1 MDANIFFSIALA
13 IGLAAA
19 CGFRVF
25 LPLFAVSLLS
35 YMEVDLFGL
44 TEHFTWI
51 SSLPALIT
59 FGGASILELAAYY
72 IPYVDN
78 LLDTIAVP
86 LAAAAGTIISMS
98 TLVDIGPMAQWSI
111 ALIAGGGVAGLIKGA
126 GAATRMASTA
136 TTGGVANPIVSTVET
151 GASLLMIVLS
161 IFIPVLAIILL
172 MWLIYFIF
180 KKVNKIRKKN
190 STIKA

>member
-44 TEHFTWI
+44 TEQFSWVG
-51 SSLPALIT
+51 SLPALIT
-59 FGGASILELAAYY
+59 FGGATLVELAAYY
-72 IPYVDN
+72 VPYVDN
-78 LLDTIAVP
+78 LLDSIAIP
-86 LAAAAGTIISMS
+86 LAAVAGTIISMS
-98 TLVDIGPMAQWSI
+98 TLVELEPVAQWSI

-126 GAATRMASTA
+126 GAATRMVSTA
-136 TTGGVANPIVSTVET
+136 STGGVANPVVSTVET
-151 GASLLMIVLS
+151 GASLMMIVLS
-161 IFIPVLAIILL
+161 IFIPILAIIVLFG
-172 MWLIYFIF
+172 IVYFII
-180 KKVNKIRKKN
+180 KKVRKRRKRALVQN
-190 STIKA
+190 S

>member
-1 MDANIFFSIALA
+1 MDGNIFFSIALA

-35 YMEVDLFGL
+35 YLDVDLFGI
-44 TEHFTWI
+44 TEQFSWVG
-51 SSLPALIT
+51 SFPAMIT

-72 IPYVDN
+72 IPFVDN

-86 LAAAAGTIISMS
+86 LAAVAGTIISMS
-98 TLVDIGPMAQWSI
+98 TLVELEPIAQWSI

-126 GAATRMASTA
+126 GAATRIASTA
-136 TTGGVANPIVSTVET
+136 TTGGIANPVVSTLET
-151 GASLLMIVLS
+151 GASVLMIVLS
-161 IFIPVLAIILL
+161 IFIPVIALLVLIAIV
-172 MWLIYFIF
+172 YFIL
-180 KKVNKIRKKN
+180 KRVRKFGQK
-190 STIKA
+190 TRV